1 MLDGTDRDP
10 RTTEEPHHGPV
21 HPSPV
26 ERARGAGG
34 RHRSDRREPARR
46 DRAPAR
52 PDRVASRRL
61 GGLSL
66 LPRSGFIPRADVEET
81 DDAYL
86 VELELPGVHKKE
98 IDIAVAGRRLTVSG
112 ERKEKERVGLLRRRT
127 RSVGRFHYEVVLPS
141 PVDPD
146 AVDATLDDGV
156 LTVRVPKA
164 AGQQPKR
171 IEVS

>member
-1 MLDGTDRDP
+1 MALPTRRQSNEPAEQEAGTGPTGASPLAEIERLHGQIGSLLDGW
-10 RTTEEPHHGPV
+10 
-21 HPSPV
+21 
-26 ERARGAGG
+26 
-34 RHRSDRREPARR
+34 
-46 DRAPAR
+46 
-52 PDRVASRRL
+52 

-98 IDIAVAGRRLTVSG
+98 IDISVAGRRLTVSG

-127 RSVGRFHYEVVLPS
+127 RSVGRFHYELVLPS
-141 PVDPD
+141 PIDPD

-171 IEVS
+171 IEVG